1 MRCTPVILICTL
13 ALAGCALRS
22 VSAEEVPATQ
32 PGESPAAPVS
42 TQPAGPPLIP
52 APSGPLLRFDE
63 LTFELGFEA
72 EMRRRIVRAEARQP
86 VRGTYRQ
93 TNDDWR
99 FEETLGLRTRGDVLG
114 ERFLRYDASVRW
126 GLSQESFRERR
137 PGPDRFEREDGF
149 VLEYDARVSL
159 FPAGRIS
166 ASAFASQLD
175 DRVPRPFLPSLDRR
189 RERYGGEILFND
201 RILPMR
207 LSFEDLYEQL
217 NSPADRALIDDEQ
230 RRERTLRY
238 ELTWQPDE
246 RQRLH
251 LDYSYEDRREQ
262 YSGTRTVFDT
272 VRNYFTL
279 DHALHFGPDA
289 RSRIETTARFQD
301 ETGDLA
307 RDIYEISP
315 QLRLQH
321 TDSLATTYRGQFLR
335 ESHQGLDFSL
345 YRGDIGL
352 THSLGERLVSSLNL
366 YGLTQEAEA
375 GGDTREWGGIASFS
389 FSDEKPLGRF
399 SASLTYTHAFS
410 RTDSAGGDGVVV
422 GEAVTFRDPLPVF
435 LARSNVRPGTIL
447 VTDAERRRT
456 FLAGQDYLVVRSGQY
471 TALSR
476 VRTGRILDG
485 QTVLVSYLYG
495 TTSGLELNRDRLDWR
510 IQQVFKLTES
520 SPTDSQSFDSTL
532 TPYYAGS
539 LQFEAIDRQ
548 RFLTYG
554 PRDVNRH
561 RLGLTW
567 RVSRLKTTIPRG
579 GSLGLEYEYNDDSV
593 DPYQALHANADLALL
608 EQAPHSLGL
617 TGRYSF
623 FRFAGERELK
633 ARNTS
638 LLDAG
643 VSYRCVLGPH
653 LEGQLAALY
662 RFEDDSL
669 SGRTHGVD
677 ISGSIN
683 WRIGL
688 FVASFEIE
696 YDLLDLPGSS
706 DGTLVAWLRL
716 RRDLP
721 LIGSRQ

>member
-1 MRCTPVILICTL
+1 MRCTPAIFFVVLAQAGRAPL
-13 ALAGCALRS
+13 AALADEAPTTRPLES
-22 VSAEEVPATQ
+22 SAASSQ
-32 PGESPAAPVS
+32 PAAP
-42 TQPAGPPLIP
+42 PLLL
-52 APSGPLLRFDE
+52 APSGPILRFEE
-63 LTFELGFEA
+63 LTFELGFEG
-72 EMRRRIVRAEARQP
+72 ELRRRRGVAEARRP
-86 VRGTYRQ
+86 VRARYRQ

-99 FEETLGLRTRGDVLG
+99 FEETLGLRTRGEVLG
-114 ERFLRYDASVRW
+114 ERFLLYDTSVRW

-137 PGPDRFEREDGF
+137 PGPDRFESEDGF
-149 VLEYDARVSL
+149 VLEYDARVAL
-159 FPAGRIS
+159 LPAGRIS
-166 ASAFASQLD
+166 AVAIASQLD

-189 RERYGGEILFND
+189 RERYGGEILFHD

-207 LSFEDLYEQL
+207 LSFEDLSEQL

-230 RRERTLRY
+230 RRERLLRY
-238 ELTWQPDE
+238 ELTWQPEE

-262 YSGTRTVFDT
+262 YSGTRRVFDA
-272 VRNYFTL
+272 VRHYFTL
-279 DHALHFGPDA
+279 DHALHFGPEG
-289 RSRIETTARFQD
+289 RSRIETIARFQD
-301 ETGDLA
+301 ETGEKV

-335 ESHQGLDFSL
+335 ESYQGLDFNL
-345 YRGDIGL
+345 YRGDAGL
-352 THSLGERLVSSLNL
+352 TYSLGERLVGSLNL

-375 GGDTREWGGIASFS
+375 GGDTREWGGIAGFS
-389 FSDEKPLGRF
+389 YSDENAFGRL
-399 SASLTYTHAFS
+399 SASLTFTHAYL
-410 RTDSAGGDGVVV
+410 RTDSGGRDGVVV

-435 LARSNVRPGTIL
+435 LTRSDVRPGTIL

-456 FLAGQDYLVVRSGQY
+456 FFAGQDYVVLRSGRY

-476 VRTGRILDG
+476 VRSGRILDG

-495 TTSGLELNRDRLDWR
+495 TASGLELNRDRLDWR
-510 IQQVFKLTES
+510 IQQVFKLTEAS
-520 SPTDSQSFDSTL
+520 STDPQSFDSSL

-548 RFLTYG
+548 RYLTYE

-561 RLGLTW
+561 RLGLTY
-567 RVSRLKTTIPRG
+567 RVSRLKTIVPRS
-579 GSLGLEYEYNDDSV
+579 GSFGLEYEYNDDSI
-593 DPYQALHANADLALL
+593 DPYQALHASADLALL
-608 EQAPHSLGL
+608 ERAPHTLDL

-623 FRFAGERELK
+623 FRFAGAGELET
-633 ARNTS
+633 RDTS
-638 LLDAG
+638 QLDAG
-643 VSYRCVLGPH
+643 VSYRCALGRN
-653 LEGQLAALY
+653 LEGQLTTLY

-669 SGRTHGVD
+669 FGRTHGVD
-677 ISGSIN
+677 LSGSIH

-696 YDLLDLPGSS
+696 YDLLDLPESS

-716 RRDLP
+716 RRDIP